1 MTQIKLDFFQVIILI
16 AFIYVF
22 TYYWLP
28 QNSENK
34 TEQYLKL
41 LDKYNK
47 VLEDKKKYKVEYSKL
62 LGSYN
67 AQSTSVGKSVS
78 AHSGSTRPRDYTQSD
93 NRMVDEMLY

>member
-16 AFIYVF
+16 VFIYVF

-28 QNSENK
+28 QNNENK

-47 VLEDKKKYKVEYSKL
+47 VLDDKKKYKFEYNKL

-67 AQSTSVGKSVS
+67 SQATSVGKSVS
-78 AHSGSTRPRDYTQSD
+78 AHSGSTRPRNFSQTD
-93 NRMVDEMLY
+93 NQMVDDMLG